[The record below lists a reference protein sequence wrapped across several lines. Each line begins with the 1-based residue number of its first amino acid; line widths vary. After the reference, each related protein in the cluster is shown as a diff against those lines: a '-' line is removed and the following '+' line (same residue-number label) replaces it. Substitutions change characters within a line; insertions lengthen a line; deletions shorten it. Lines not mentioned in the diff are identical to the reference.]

1 MASVGHVA
9 MGMAAARLYRPARP
23 PRWRSMAR
31 WSVLSLLPDVDV
43 IGFSLG
49 VQYGDPWGHR
59 GATHSLTFAIAVA
72 LALGLAA
79 YRLNRP
85 VVRTALVAAAV
96 LVSHPLFDTMTDGG
110 LGCALLWPFDLTRY
124 FAPWRPIPVAPI
136 GLAFLSPMSSFI
148 VLTELVLFSPLLVF
162 ALRSRRGAL
171 RHRVTAVLFAL
182 SCASVWLVA
191 SSDPTREAVVGL
203 VVREKTVYASGF
215 SERAFRAVKP
225 GDLAVDVRR
234 QLGVPLGENWIYSP
248 RGQPF
253 QPAATRSAS
262 GSSEC
267 LTVRFEAQLVIT
279 ATDPAACS
287 QLGVRS
293 GMSDDDVVRLLGSP
307 AEACWRYTGNFGN
320 GHYRLRM
327 VCFQHGRVDTALSRW
342 EATVP

>member
-23 PRWRSMAR
+23 PRWRSMAW

-59 GATHSLTFAIAVA
+59 GATHSLTFAIAVG
-72 LALGLAA
+72 LAFGLAA
-79 YRLNRP
+79 RRLNRP
-85 VVRTALVAAAV
+85 VVRTALVACAV
-96 LVSHPLFDTMTDGG
+96 LASHALFDTMTDGG

-136 GLAFLSPMSSFI
+136 GRAFLSPTSSFI

-162 ALRSRRGAL
+162 ALRFRRAEPRRLVAAAL
-171 RHRVTAVLFAL
+171 LAL
-182 SCASVWLVA
+182 WCASVWLIA
-191 SSDPTREAVVGL
+191 SSDP
-203 VVREKTVYASGF
+203 VRETLVGVVLRENTAYASGF
-215 SERAFRAVKP
+215 SERAFRAVKF
-225 GDLAVDVRR
+225 GDLAFDVRR
-234 QLGVPLGENWIYSP
+234 QLGIPLGENWIYSP

-267 LTVRFEAQLVIT
+267 LAVRFDAQVVVT
-279 ATDPAACS
+279 ATGPAACS
-287 QLGVRS
+287 QLGVRA
-293 GMSDDDVVRLLGSP
+293 GMSGDDVERALGSP
-307 AEACWRYTGNFGN
+307 PEMCWRYTGGSGN
-320 GHYRLRM
+320 SYYRMRM
-327 VCFQHGRVDTALSRW
+327 VCFLEGRVDAIVRRW
-342 EATVP
+342 E

>member
-9 MGMAAARLYRPARP
+9 IGMAAARLYRPARP
-23 PRWRSMAR
+23 PRWRSMAW

-59 GATHSLTFAIAVA
+59 GATHSLTFAIAVG
-72 LALGLAA
+72 LAFGLAA
-79 YRLNRP
+79 RRFNRP
-85 VVRTALVAAAV
+85 LVRTAVVASAV
-96 LVSHPLFDTMTDGG
+96 LASHALFDTMTDGG
-110 LGCALLWPFDLTRY
+110 LGCALLWPFNLTRY

-136 GLAFLSPMSSFI
+136 GRAFLSPTSGFI

-162 ALRSRRGAL
+162 ALRFRRAEPQRLVAAAL
-171 RHRVTAVLFAL
+171 LAL
-182 SCASVWLVA
+182 WCASVWLIA
-191 SSDPTREAVVGL
+191 SSDPVREALVGVVL
-203 VVREKTVYASGF
+203 REDTAYASGF

-225 GDLAVDVRR
+225 GDLALDVRR

-267 LTVRFEAQLVIT
+267 LAVRFDAQVVVT
-279 ATDPAACS
+279 ATFPAACS
-287 QLGVRS
+287 ERGVS
-293 GMSDDDVVRLLGSP
+293 AGMSGDDVERALGSP
-307 AEACWRYTGNFGN
+307 PEACWRYTGGS
-320 GHYRLRM
+320 GSSYYRMRM
-327 VCFQHGRVDTALSRW
+327 VCFLDGKVDAIVRRW
-342 EATVP
+342 E

>member
-9 MGMAAARLYRPARP
+9 MGMAAGRLYRPARP
-23 PRWRSMAR
+23 PRWRSMAW

-72 LALGLAA
+72 LAFGLAA

-85 VVRTALVAAAV
+85 VIRTALVAGAV
-96 LVSHPLFDTMTDGG
+96 LASHALFDTMTDGG

-136 GLAFLSPMSSFI
+136 GGAFLSPMSSFI
-148 VLTELVLFSPLLVF
+148 VLTELVLFCPLLVF
-162 ALRSRRGAL
+162 ALRSRRGAPRRL
-171 RHRVTAVLFAL
+171 VTAVLLAL
-182 SCASVWLVA
+182 WCASVWLIA
-191 SSDPTREAVVGL
+191 SSDPMREAIVGL
-203 VVREKTVYASGF
+203 VLREKTVYASGF
-215 SERAFRAVKP
+215 SERAFRAVEP
-225 GDLAVDVRR
+225 GDLALDVRR

-248 RGQPF
+248 GGQPF

-267 LTVRFEAQLVIT
+267 LAVRFEAQVVVT
-279 ATDPAACS
+279 ATDPATCS
-287 QLGVRS
+287 RLGVRS
-293 GMSDDDVVRLLGSP
+293 GMSGDDVVRVLGSP
-307 AEACWRYTGNFGN
+307 PEACWNYTGSSAD

-327 VCFQHGRVDTALSRW
+327 VCFLDGTVDAIVRRW
-342 EATVP
+342 E